1 VRLFIQPCGDGAPLE
16 HFRDTIQR
24 PVEISTLEGLVEQP
38 ILDSL
43 HTSFS
48 SGRAALWGV
57 VSGDKDRQ
65 KKIYRRMEE
74 GDILLFTRKGGIF
87 ALGEVGQTFESKA
100 AAKKL
105 WGTDGSGQTWEN
117 MFAIRR
123 LTYHDIDGVSFKRS
137 VGYLDNYVFRG
148 FSEVQPEKA
157 VNFLKTN
164 TVQRFLKGELL
175 GSSPPNFQPGPTPKP
190 IRGISDPPRQGE
202 TFENRA
208 SIWKAFGGDWAE
220 TVTTFTSDE
229 IVNVFSDDDLAI
241 DYIDPETGV
250 IEFSHT
256 SIGVTRRSS
265 ATDNLLEDAR
275 LKKRPVR
282 YWHHPSKGNWT
293 FRGWAVVQDRMR
305 LVQKGANGVEQMNT
319 VWFLTPIQSLDE
331 SSWSSELRSAEP
343 LTLPELI
350 DDEVVDTN
358 QLLAEYASRSL
369 SLAQESA
376 EFSIDGKPRRK
387 YKRRKEA
394 RDLVLARAQNRCE
407 FDGCAGMPFD
417 SGRNGNAILEV
428 DHIIELAFGGP
439 DIPSNM
445 IALCPNCHKAKTY
458 GVNAEKTV
466 KLFQKLVA
474 SKEAVLNPKA

>member
-1 VRLFIQPCGDGAPLE
+1 
-16 HFRDTIQR
+16 
-24 PVEISTLEGLVEQP
+24 
-38 ILDSL
+38 
-43 HTSFS
+43 
-48 SGRAALWGV
+48 
-57 VSGDKDRQ
+57 
-65 KKIYRRMEE
+65 
-74 GDILLFTRKGGIF
+74 
-87 ALGEVGQTFESKA
+87 
-100 AAKKL
+100 
-105 WGTDGSGQTWEN
+105 
-117 MFAIRR
+117 
-123 LTYHDIDGVSFKRS
+123 
-137 VGYLDNYVFRG
+137 
-148 FSEVQPEKA
+148 
-157 VNFLKTN
+157 
-164 TVQRFLKGELL
+164 
-175 GSSPPNFQPGPTPKP
+175 
-190 IRGISDPPRQGE
+190 
-202 TFENRA
+202 
-208 SIWKAFGGDWAE
+208 
-220 TVTTFTSDE
+220 
-229 IVNVFSDDDLAI
+229 
-241 DYIDPETGV
+241 
-250 IEFSHT
+250 
-256 SIGVTRRSS
+256 
-265 ATDNLLEDAR
+265 
-275 LKKRPVR
+275 
-282 YWHHPSKGNWT
+282 
-293 FRGWAVVQDRMR
+293 MR